1 MKKRII
7 QGITLL
13 CILSPVSAVF
23 ADDEYDTLLKKAL
36 ETAANDVA
44 ASKKDIDSIIQKYP
58 DRGEGYVAKGLVV
71 FHFDNDSPKANQ
83 LFREGLGK
91 IERGTARMSFV
102 DLIDD
107 ETCKARS
114 KEEND
119 LLAEA
124 ERARNANEPEKV
136 IAAAKKAVEMNA
148 INWRSYYE
156 MGYAL
161 IEMDKHK
168 EAIGYFEKGLTINP
182 FSRLLLGESIYSYS
196 HLGEV
201 DKVKSLIAA
210 WNEYLDD
217 VPSIH
222 QELAYAQ
229 LKAGNRAGAIATL
242 HENVKKYPAFIN
254 SYYFLG
260 EIYFD
265 GGEYSEALPWLRKFV
280 EGSASQ
286 QEKSS
291 WVEEAERMIDKC
303 VETLNSN

>member
-1 MKKRII
+1 M
-7 QGITLL
+7 LL
-13 CILSPVSAVF
+13 FVF
-23 ADDEYDTLLKKAL
+23 GPISSVLADDEYDTRLKKAL

-44 ASKKDIDSIIQKYP
+44 ASKNDIDSIIQKYP

-71 FHFDNDSPKANQ
+71 FHFDNDSPHATE
-83 LFREGLGK
+83 LFRKGLGK
-91 IERGTARMSFV
+91 IERGSARMSFV
-102 DLIDD
+102 ELIDD
-107 ETCKARS
+107 ETCRPRS

-119 LLAEA
+119 LLSEA

-136 IAAAKKAVEMNA
+136 IEAVKKAIEMNA
-148 INWRSYYE
+148 LNWKSYYE

-161 IEMDKHK
+161 IEVDKHK
-168 EAIGYFEKGLTINP
+168 EAIVCFEKGLAVNP
-182 FSRLLLGESIYSYS
+182 CSRLLLGESIYSYS
-196 HLGEV
+196 HFGEV
-201 DKVKSLIAA
+201 EKVKLLISA
-210 WNEYLDD
+210 WNEYLED

-229 LKAGNRAGAIATL
+229 LKSGKRADAIATL
-242 HENVKKYPAFIN
+242 RENVKNYPSFIN

-280 EGSASQ
+280 EGSTSQ
-286 QEKSS
+286 QGKSS

-303 VETLNSN
+303 VETLNTN